1 MPPPPNNKISIHIC
15 VLEVLAYNF
24 LNDTTLIRNAIKIM
38 NYGQLKPVSLLIHF
52 ASIERSDVPN
62 SICIG
67 VARCF
72 CFVTA

>member
-1 MPPPPNNKISIHIC
+1 MPPRPIKSVYR

-52 ASIERSDVPN
+52 ANIERSNVPN
-62 SICIG
+62 SMG
-67 VARCF
+67 RDVARCF

>member
-1 MPPPPNNKISIHIC
+1 MPPPNNKISIHIC

-24 LNDTTLIRNAIKIM
+24 LNGTTLIRNANKIM

-52 ASIERSDVPN
+52 ANIERSNVP
-62 SICIG
+62 SSMGRG

>member
-24 LNDTTLIRNAIKIM
+24 LNGTTLIRNANKIM

-52 ASIERSDVPN
+52 ANIERGNVP
-62 SICIG
+62 SSKDRG
-67 VARCF
+67 AARCF

>member
-1 MPPPPNNKISIHIC
+1 MPPIKSVYR
-15 VLEVLAYNF
+15 VLKVLAYNF

-52 ASIERSDVPN
+52 ANIERSDVP
-62 SICIG
+62 SSMGRG

>member
-1 MPPPPNNKISIHIC
+1 MPPRPIKSVYR

-52 ASIERSDVPN
+52 ANIERSDVP
-62 SICIG
+62 SSMGRG

>member
-1 MPPPPNNKISIHIC
+1 MPPPNNKISIHIC

-24 LNDTTLIRNAIKIM
+24 LNGTTLIRNANKIM

-52 ASIERSDVPN
+52 ANIERSDVPN
-62 SICIG
+62 SMGRG

>member
-24 LNDTTLIRNAIKIM
+24 LNGTTLIRNANKIM
-38 NYGQLKPVSLLIHF
+38 NYGQLKPVPLLIHF
-52 ASIERSDVPN
+52 ANIERSDVP
-62 SICIG
+62 SSKGRG

>member
-1 MPPPPNNKISIHIC
+1 MPPRPIKSVYR

-52 ASIERSDVPN
+52 ANIERSDVPN